1 VDTKLA
7 APTRAVMIPPG
18 APGKPF
24 PGAKGKKGKID
35 PRRYLLTPEILAT
48 ERAEVYR
55 QLKAVIRLNPAA
67 PQVILFTSAR
77 HGEGR
82 TISALNL
89 AIAFAQE
96 SDRIA
101 YVEADFR
108 RPGLANLFA
117 VDEDRCLS
125 RLLLQGGV
133 VGDMMQASEV
143 PGLYLL
149 PAGRPPASPELL
161 ASPQMRSVLEAL
173 RRGGDR
179 VIIDCAPY
187 LPYAEASLLAAQ
199 LDGVVLVTREGAS
212 REDEI
217 KLLNHRLTD
226 AKTRVLSA
234 IFLR

>member
-1 VDTKLA
+1 VDTKVA
-7 APTRAVMIPPG
+7 APQRAVMLPPG
-18 APGKPF
+18 APRKVA
-24 PGAKGKKGKID
+24 GAKGKQGKID
-35 PRRYLLTPEILAT
+35 PRSYLLTPAALAT

-55 QLKAVIRLNPAA
+55 QLKAMIRLNPAA
-67 PQVILFTSAR
+67 PQVILVTSAR

-82 TISALNL
+82 TITALNL

-108 RPGLANLFA
+108 RPSLANLFA

-161 ASPQMRSVLEAL
+161 ASPQMRNVLEAL

-187 LPYAEASLLAAQ
+187 LPYAEVPLLATQ
-199 LDGVVLVTREGAS
+199 LDGVVIVTREGAS
-212 REDEI
+212 RENEL
-217 KLLNHRLTD
+217 KLLNHRLADT
-226 AKTRVLSA
+226 KTRVISA
-234 IFLR
+234 LFLR

>member
-1 VDTKLA
+1 
-7 APTRAVMIPPG
+7 MIPPA
-18 APGKPF
+18 APGKRPV
-24 PGAKGKKGKID
+24 GVKGKQGKID
-35 PRRYLLTPEILAT
+35 PRSYLLTPDALAT

-55 QLKAVIRLNPAA
+55 QLKAMIRLNPAS
-67 PQVILFTSAR
+67 PQVILVTSAR

-82 TISALNL
+82 TITALNL

-149 PAGRPPASPELL
+149 PAGRPLASPELL
-161 ASPQMRSVLEAL
+161 ASPQMRNILEAL

-187 LPYAEASLLAAQ
+187 LPYAEVSLLATQ
-199 LDGVVLVTREGAS
+199 LDGVVIVTREGAT
-212 REDEI
+212 RENE
-217 KLLNHRLTD
+217 LSHLNRRLTD
-226 AKTRVLSA
+226 NKARVVSGV
-234 IFLR
+234 FLRS